1 MLLYFVEVSIRL
13 LTFISYICSV
23 FCLLF
28 ETILF
33 PELSVLIL
41 PLCIEVMAII
51 KGLWTYLDNK
61 MLALFTECIFKKI

>member
-13 LTFISYICSV
+13 LTFISYIGSV

-28 ETILF
+28 ETMLF
-33 PELSVLIL
+33 PELLVLIL

-51 KGLWTYLDNK
+51 KGLWPYLDNK
-61 MLALFTECIFKKI
+61 MLALFTECIF